1 VSPSLELEVDTSS
14 DIVTVSEVPA
24 GIVCIS
30 AAGARGARSAFAGR
44 SSVASL
50 PELAE
55 VAGVDS
61 TSRLES
67 DEAEG
72 RVGLDG
78 GVGLVFSGAS
88 TRRTGAGAG
97 SGFVAS
103 LAVVVSVAGATARS
117 EFGVA

>member
-1 VSPSLELEVDTSS
+1 MDTSS

-30 AAGARGARSAFAGR
+30 TAGARGARSAF
-44 SSVASL
+44 
-50 PELAE
+50 ELA
-55 VAGVDS
+55 GVEG

-72 RVGLDG
+72 REGLGG
-78 GVGLVFSGAS
+78 GVGFVFSGAS